1 MKPKG
6 FIFLLFLKKVLR
18 YLLTLVYQYL
28 FGYGGLPKWLKGTVL
43 KTVRRLCRAWVQI
56 PHPPLVWSI
65 GAVVYLASLS
75 RRRSW
80 VQIPYGPLMAELVKG
95 LTHWF
100 VDPACVGSIPTF
112 RPIMEDQLSWES
124 ICLTS
129 RRSQVRALYPP
140 YFFTQK
146 RQKFLSNAFYIPQK
160 EVKHE

>member
-1 MKPKG
+1 M
-6 FIFLLFLKKVLR
+6 ISYYNKVLLIKR
-18 YLLTLVYQYL
+18 YDPLVKWLRHGPFTAVTWVQIPYGSLPQFNFL
-28 FGYGGLPKWLKGTVL
+28 ALSNGGLPKWLKGTVL

-112 RPIMEDQLSWES
+112 RPIMED
-124 ICLTS
+124 
-129 RRSQVRALYPP
+129 
-140 YFFTQK
+140 
-146 RQKFLSNAFYIPQK
+146 
-160 EVKHE
+160 

>member
-1 MKPKG
+1 PPLLP
-6 FIFLLFLKKVLR
+6 FIPIASSRPLFLSFFFLLIQR
-18 YLLTLVYQYL
+18 PPRSTLFPYTTL
-28 FGYGGLPKWLKGTVL
+28 F
-43 KTVRRLCRAWVQI
+43 RSRAWVQI

-112 RPIMEDQLSWES
+112 RPIMED
-124 ICLTS
+124 
-129 RRSQVRALYPP
+129 
-140 YFFTQK
+140 
-146 RQKFLSNAFYIPQK
+146 
-160 EVKHE
+160 